1 MRTLMR
7 EMQRAISEGSRRWK
21 SSNCC
26 HAALC
31 RAIFTPVG
39 CDNGNDWLGTG
50 GEERDWRESRKG
62 SQDERRRCDEGEWLV
77 RLRRPSDEAC
87 DSAVE
92 HGVRLHQVRLCGLS
106 SQKVFVCVDGVH
118 VHVSL
123 N

>member
-1 MRTLMR
+1 MD
-7 EMQRAISEGSRRWK
+7 RRR
-21 SSNCC
+21 CDE
-26 HAALC
+26 AA
-31 RAIFTPVG
+31 AAAS
-39 CDNGNDWLGTG
+39 
-50 GEERDWRESRKG
+50 ESREG